1 MTANFTGGNRITL
14 LKNGGE
20 FFPALVRAIDGAK
33 REVRIETYI
42 FRDDISGEVI
52 ASALK
57 RAAERGVDVRVIVDG
72 FGSHE
77 TKPMFF
83 NSMNN
88 AGVTVLLF
96 RPEYRWRKFRK
107 AHLRRTHRK
116 IVVIDQAIA
125 FVGGI
130 NLIDDM
136 TESLSD
142 TFPRYDYALQIEG
155 AVIADIHRATERLWT
170 LVSWWSY
177 RKRQANEKLDQLL
190 RRPVGKSTKTLA
202 LAHAIPPSPSPLPPA
217 EPISS
222 LVKTD
227 TTQPVRAAFVAR
239 DNFRHRRDIEHVYLD
254 AVENA
259 KKSILIVNS
268 YFLPGRKFRRAI
280 VDAAERGVHVTLLL
294 QGRADHALMQLASRA
309 LYGQFLAAGVHVF
322 EYQKSMLHGKVAV
335 VDDQWATV
343 GSSNLDPFSLFLNRE
358 ANMVVSDVAFAKTLR
373 ASIEQEIEGGA
384 NQHDPAVWRKRS
396 LAARTKS
403 WLAYGL
409 ARLAAGWIGF
419 RNEWHS

>member
-1 MTANFTGGNRITL
+1 MTVNFTGGNRITL

-20 FFPALVRAIDGAK
+20 FFPALVRAIDEAK

-42 FRDDISGEVI
+42 FRDDASGEVI
-52 ASALK
+52 AAALK

-77 TKPMFF
+77 TRPVFF
-83 NSMNN
+83 SSMNN

-96 RPEYRWRKFRK
+96 RPEYRWLKFRK

-136 TESLSD
+136 TESLSN

-190 RRPVGKSTKTLA
+190 RRPVRNSANTPASAPA
-202 LAHAIPPSPSPLPPA
+202 LTNNMPLSPS
-217 EPISS
+217 PISS
-222 LVKTD
+222 LAATD
-227 TTQPVRAAFVAR
+227 ATQPVRAAFVAR

-254 AVENA
+254 AVESA

-335 VDDQWATV
+335 VDDHWATV

-358 ANMVVSDVAFAKTLR
+358 ANMVVSDAAFAQTLR
-373 ASIEQEIEGGA
+373 ASIEQEIEDGA
-384 NQHDPAVWRKRS
+384 NQHDPAAWSKRG
-396 LAARTKS
+396 LAQRTKS
-403 WLAYGL
+403 WLAYGF
-409 ARLAAGWIGF
+409 ARLVAGWIGF

>member
-42 FRDDISGEVI
+42 FRDDISGEIV
-52 ASALK
+52 AAALK

-72 FGSHE
+72 FGSHA
-77 TKPMFF
+77 TKPVFF
-83 NSMNN
+83 SSMNN

-96 RPEYRWRKFRK
+96 RPEYRWLKFRK

-116 IVVIDQAIA
+116 IVVIDQTIA

-142 TFPRYDYALQIEG
+142 NFPRYDYALQIEG

-190 RRPVGKSTKTLA
+190 RRPARRSAKTSA
-202 LAHAIPPSPSPLPPA
+202 LTNAIAPSPSA
-217 EPISS
+217 EPMSS

-227 TTQPVRAAFVAR
+227 AAQPVRAAFVAR

-309 LYGQFLAAGVHVF
+309 LYGQFLAAGVRVF

-358 ANMVVSDVAFAKTLR
+358 ANMVVSDVAFAQTLR
-373 ASIEQEIEGGA
+373 ASIEQEIEEGA
-384 NQHDPAVWRKRS
+384 SQHDPAVWRKRG
-396 LAARTKS
+396 LVVRIKS
-403 WLAYGL
+403 WSAYGF
-409 ARLAAGWIGF
+409 ARLVAGWIGF